1 MRKDLIA
8 AASLLALVSGGA
20 LAQSGSSGT
29 GGAAGAMA
37 PAGSSL
43 ASAEGMMGKTVVGAD
58 GQEIGS
64 VEDVILDANG
74 GQATQLVISSG
85 GFLGIGDRQIAVDY
99 KTAQLD
105 PANGQVKLSSLTREG
120 VRDLPEFQYNDSI
133 TSLSRRTGS
142 SGSGSNNNSLMPD
155 GSNGSSSPNN
165 TGGSSGMG
173 SGGGNS
179 TDGVAR

>member
-29 GGAAGAMA
+29 GGAAGVMA

-43 ASAEGMMGKTVVGAD
+43 ASAGDMMGKTVVGAD

-105 PANGQVKLSSLTREG
+105 PVNGQVKLSNLTRDG

-133 TSLSRRTGS
+133 TSLSRRSGPAS
-142 SGSGSNNNSLMPD
+142 SGNSNSLMPD
-155 GSNGSSSPNN
+155 GSNGSQSPNN